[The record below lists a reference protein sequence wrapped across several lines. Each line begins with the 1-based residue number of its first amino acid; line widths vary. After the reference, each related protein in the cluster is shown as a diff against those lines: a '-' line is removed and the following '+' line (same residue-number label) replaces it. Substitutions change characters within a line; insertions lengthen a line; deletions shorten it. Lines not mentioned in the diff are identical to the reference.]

1 MEVNM
6 TEIILTSTFLSA
18 FFVGF
23 FLLGFYFG
31 TKAKT
36 KEDAFVVKSKED
48 IENLKGMAEWLNF
61 GGK

>member
-1 MEVNM
+1 M

-23 FLLGFYFG
+23 FLLGLFVG
-31 TKAKT
+31 TKLKAKDEYVVKT
-36 KEDAFVVKSKED
+36 KEEV
-48 IENLKGMAEWLNF
+48 ENLKGIAEWLNF